1 MPHFILDSSTGVLEV
16 QDKTTIMQAVFS
28 AAEESGL
35 FDVNDIKVRIRTY
48 SDYITGRGTDD
59 DFIHVFGYILEGRT
73 ATQKNALSRAIV
85 GTLKDLLPDVPIVSM
100 NVMEFEKATYNNRH
114 TL

>member
-1 MPHFILDSSTGVLEV
+1 
-16 QDKTTIMQAVFS
+16 MQAVFS

-35 FDVNDIKVRIRTY
+35 FNVNDIKVRMRLY
-48 SDYITGRGTDD
+48 ADYITGRGED

-73 ATQKNALSRAIV
+73 DLQKNALSRAIV
-85 GTLKDLLPDVPIVSM
+85 GTLKDLLPDVPVVSM